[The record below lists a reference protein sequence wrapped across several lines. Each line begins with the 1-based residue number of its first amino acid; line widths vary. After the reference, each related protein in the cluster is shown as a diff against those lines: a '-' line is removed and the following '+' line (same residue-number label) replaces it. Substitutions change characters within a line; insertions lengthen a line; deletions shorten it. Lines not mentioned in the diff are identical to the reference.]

1 MSRYIAYYKIQPDF
15 EEPPQEMYAQQF
27 FADYRPVEIL
37 KANSLHEVYYRMQ
50 GDVWS
55 PNGEMRDFIKLCGL
69 SHTSMSVGDVIYSE
83 EFDTFFGVCSF
94 GFEVLT
100 LTNYRKVI

>member
-15 EEPPQEMYAQQF
+15 EEAPQNMNAQVF
-27 FADYRPVEIL
+27 FSEDRPVEIL
-37 KANSLHEVYYRMQ
+37 SAESVDEVYSRMQ

-55 PNGEMRDFIKLCGL
+55 PNGEMRDFIRILGL

-83 EFDTFFGVCSF
+83 KLDAFFAVCRF
-94 GFEVLT
+94 GFEILT
-100 LTNYRKVI
+100 LTN